1 MLKIEV
7 EKRLA
12 AIASGGA
19 AAVTLLVTDRV
30 STEPVNVGKMVL
42 LSVIAFASFS
52 LVLPQLKNHVANNKL
67 LSISGL
73 IFLTFGFISILVSSN
88 PWVKGFYGTFA
99 RNTGFLTYLSL
110 FLLLFSFAFCRR
122 EQSFKSLIWALYVAG
137 FVNILVSVVD
147 LMGGKIFTWD
157 NPFGDVLGTF
167 GNPNF
172 ISSFMGLFVSTLAAF
187 ALKAGLSILTRVILT
202 CIILLGVFVTI
213 QTNSLQGLVIIVIG
227 FSIVTYFYISS
238 QFKKP
243 ILNITFLVGVSISA
257 TLGLLGTLQIG
268 PLKEYLYKPS
278 VSFRGEYWASGLRM
292 GLDNLFSGVGFDSY
306 GTYYR
311 VYRDSSAVVSPGVNV
326 ATDTAHNVFI
336 DIFAGVG
343 LFGFI
348 AYVLVLSVVVRAA
361 FRVIRTRKSYDFVF
375 VALFTAWTTYQVQS
389 IISINQIGLAVW
401 GWILGGAIIGYSK
414 METAVLPNDSINKV
428 PQKTK
433 VRKIQTDPIPA
444 SSMLLLVAFSTAGL
458 IISIPPFMAD
468 AKMRSAVSSNEG
480 ERVVKVAKS
489 WPLDSFR
496 LNRAAIAFAN
506 SGNNATA
513 IELFKITIDS
523 FPDDY
528 QGRLALYQLTPVSD
542 INREIHLKKLH
553 ELDPLNPEFMKSK

>member
-12 AIASGGA
+12 TIAAGGA

-42 LSVIAFASFS
+42 LSVVAFASFS
-52 LVLPQLKNHVANNKL
+52 LVLPQLRSQIAQSKRLAVL
-67 LSISGL
+67 GV
-73 IFLTFGFISILVSSN
+73 IFLTFGLISIFVSSN
-88 PWVKGFYGTFA
+88 PWVKGFYGTFG

-110 FLLLFSFAFCRR
+110 FLILFSFALCRR
-122 EQSFKSLIWALYVAG
+122 EQSFKVLIWALYVAG

-157 NPFGDVLGTF
+157 NPFGNVLGTF
-167 GNPNF
+167 GNTNF
-172 ISSFMGLFVSTLAAF
+172 ISSFMGIFVSALAAF
-187 ALKAGLSILTRVILT
+187 ALKAGLSILTRLILI

-213 QTNSLQGLVIIVIG
+213 QTNSLQGLVIITVG
-227 FSIVTYFYISS
+227 LSIVSYFYIAS
-238 QFKKP
+238 QFKKR
-243 ILNITFLVGVSISA
+243 ILNIAFLLGVSISA

-278 VSFRGEYWASGLRM
+278 VSFRGEYWASGIRM
-292 GLDNLFSGVGFDSY
+292 GLDHLFSGVGFDSY
-306 GTYYR
+306 GAYYR
-311 VYRDSSAVVSPGVNV
+311 IYRDSSALVSPGVNV

-336 DIFAGVG
+336 DIFAGIG

-348 AYVLVLSVVVRAA
+348 AYVLILVLVLRAA
-361 FRVIRTRKSYDFVF
+361 FKVIRTRKSYDYMF

-401 GWILGGAIIGYSK
+401 GWILGGAIIGYSQ
-414 METAVLPNDSINKV
+414 METPAISSDVVHKI

-433 VRKIQTDPIPA
+433 LKNAEPATLSA
-444 SSMLLLVAFSTAGL
+444 SSVLTLIAFSTIGL
-458 IISIPPFMAD
+458 LISMPPFLAD
-468 AKMRSAVSSNEG
+468 AKMRSAVTSNQG
-480 ERVVKVAKS
+480 EQVAKVAKS

-496 LNRAAIAFAN
+496 LNRAAVAFAN
-506 SGNNATA
+506 AGINATA
-513 IELFKITIDS
+513 IELSEVSIKN
-523 FPDDY
+523 FPEDY
-528 QGRLALYQLTPVSD
+528 LGWFALYQLTPVSD
-542 INREIHLKKLH
+542 SKREIYLKKLH

>member
-12 AIASGGA
+12 TIASGGA

-42 LSVIAFASFS
+42 LSVVAFASFS
-52 LVLPQLKNHVANNKL
+52 LTLPQLKTHIAQSRW
-67 LSISGL
+67 LSVFGL
-73 IFLTFGFISILVSSN
+73 TFLTFGFISVFVSSN
-88 PWVKGFYGTFA
+88 PWVKGFYGTFG

-110 FLLLFSFAFCRR
+110 FLILFSFALCRR
-122 EQSFKSLIWALYVAG
+122 EQSFRLLVLALYVTG

-157 NPFGDVLGTF
+157 NPFGNVLGTF
-167 GNPNF
+167 GNTNF
-172 ISSFMGLFVSTLAAF
+172 ISSFMGIFVSALAAF
-187 ALKAGLSILTRVILT
+187 ALKAGLSILTRSILI

-213 QTNSLQGLVIIVIG
+213 QTNSLQGLVIIAVG
-227 FSIVTYFYISS
+227 FSIVTYFYIAN
-238 QFKKP
+238 QFKKR
-243 ILNITFLVGVSISA
+243 ILNIAFLVVVSILA

-278 VSFRGEYWASGLRM
+278 VSFRGEYWASGIRM
-292 GLDNLFSGVGFDSY
+292 GLDHLFSGVGFDSY
-306 GTYYR
+306 GAYYR
-311 VYRDSSAVVSPGVNV
+311 IYRDSSALVSPGVNV

-336 DIFAGVG
+336 DIFAGIG

-348 AYVLVLSVVVRAA
+348 AYVLILALVLRAA
-361 FRVIRTRKSYDFVF
+361 FKVIRTRKSYDYMF

-414 METAVLPNDSINKV
+414 METPVLSSEPVNKV

-433 VRKIQTDPIPA
+433 LKNAEPKTLSAGSVL
-444 SSMLLLVAFSTAGL
+444 MLVAFSTLGL
-458 IISIPPFMAD
+458 IISIPPFVAD
-468 AKMRSAVSSNEG
+468 AKMRSAVSRNEG
-480 ERVVKVAKS
+480 ERVANVAKS
-489 WPLDSFR
+489 WPLDSLR
-496 LNRAAIAFAN
+496 LNRAAVAFAN
-506 SGNNATA
+506 SGINATA
-513 IELFKITIDS
+513 IELSEVSIKN
-523 FPDDY
+523 FPEDY
-528 QGRLALYQLTPVSD
+528 LGWFALYQLTPVSD
-542 INREIHLKKLH
+542 NKRAIYLKKLH